1 MRTGLLICAL
11 LLLSA
16 CGFQLQ
22 TNAQLPP
29 QADRV
34 HIEIADPYSEFTR
47 RLTTLLEQNGVQ
59 IVPAAEAHAVLKVP
73 VNTVIKDIASIGD
86 SARVREFRLTH
97 RVRFSLSTAQ
107 GELLVPEQNLRL
119 SRVISFDEND
129 ILAVTR
135 EEEYLRSELADTLAR
150 QVLRRLSTESV

>member
-1 MRTGLLICAL
+1 M
-11 LLLSA
+11 
-16 CGFQLQ
+16 
-22 TNAQLPP
+22 
-29 QADRV
+29 
-34 HIEIADPYSEFTR
+34 
-47 RLTTLLEQNGVQ
+47 
-59 IVPAAEAHAVLKVP
+59 LKVP
-73 VNTVIKDIASIGD
+73 VNLVIKDIASIGD

-107 GELLVPEQNLRL
+107 GELLVPEQSLRL